1 MENEERI
8 AILCWK
14 WATATE
20 RGDFFCVSE
29 TITFIFPSNEI
40 SPEWERRRTAQVVEE
55 GGKHFV
61 RRHVRGG
68 SRSVGGGELERT
80 DPERHHA
87 HVRRA
92 RIDSF
97 HLRVWSSSSS
107 SEPRGE
113 REEGRRA
120 VFLGA
125 DMHIMRAAHLNIG
138 ADDDDQGIHQN
149 GLARRRFAVV
159 SSSSFVD

>member
-1 MENEERI
+1 M
-8 AILCWK
+8 W
-14 WATATE
+14 
-20 RGDFFCVSE
+20 
-29 TITFIFPSNEI
+29 
-40 SPEWERRRTAQVVEE
+40 
-55 GGKHFV
+55 
-61 RRHVRGG
+61 RHVRGG

-80 DPERHHA
+80 DAERHHA

-107 SEPRGE
+107 CGPRGE

-138 ADDDDQGIHQN
+138 ADDDDDRGILQN
-149 GLARRRFAVV
+149 RLAQRRFAVV

>member
-1 MENEERI
+1 MKLAPNGRE
-8 AILCWK
+8 
-14 WATATE
+14 
-20 RGDFFCVSE
+20 
-29 TITFIFPSNEI
+29 
-40 SPEWERRRTAQVVEE
+40 RRTAQVVEE

-68 SRSVGGGELERT
+68 SRLEEERELERT
-80 DPERHHA
+80 DAERHHA

-107 SEPRGE
+107 SGPRGE

-120 VFLGA
+120 VFLSA

-138 ADDDDQGIHQN
+138 ADDARGILQN
-149 GLARRRFAVV
+149 RLAQRRFAVV

>member
-1 MENEERI
+1 MPPGWMARNAAIPLEVERRRHMENEGRI

-40 SPEWERRRTAQVVEE
+40 SPEWERRRRTAQVVEE

-113 REEGRRA
+113 RY
-120 VFLGA
+120 FW
-125 DMHIMRAAHLNIG
+125 
-138 ADDDDQGIHQN
+138 
-149 GLARRRFAVV
+149 ARTCT
-159 SSSSFVD
+159 

>member
-1 MENEERI
+1 MKLAPNGRERE
-8 AILCWK
+8 K
-14 WATATE
+14 DRTSG
-20 RGDFFCVSE
+20 RGRRETFC
-29 TITFIFPSNEI
+29 
-40 SPEWERRRTAQVVEE
+40 AAACE
-55 GGKHFV
+55 G
-61 RRHVRGG
+61 RQ
-68 SRSVGGGELERT
+68 SVGGGELERT

-138 ADDDDQGIHQN
+138 ADDDDRGIHQN
-149 GLARRRFAVV
+149 RLAQRRFAVV